1 MKKKLPLLR
10 GSHKP
15 QGNRILGISTSQQ
28 SQIVYLDTPGFHS
41 GYKRALNKYMN
52 KLARHCYEEVDLVVF
67 VVDRSKWL
75 KEEKDILN
83 NLMHLNKPV
92 ILAINKID
100 RLEKKEDLLP
110 LIDEIQQNLI
120 FYQ

>member
-1 MKKKLPLLR
+1 
-10 GSHKP
+10 
-15 QGNRILGISTSQQ
+15 
-28 SQIVYLDTPGFHS
+28 
-41 GYKRALNKYMN
+41 MN
-52 KLARHCYEEVDLVVF
+52 KLARHCYEEVDLVIF

-110 LIDEIQQNLI
+110 LIDEIQQKFNLHP
-120 FYQ
+120 FLVSENFTLKTSRNCASFSKMTASFLHPF